1 MDPLEYRNLKK
12 LGRIKLDGAQAT
24 INRGEVTTIDKA
36 ALEADIKKRK
46 IELDILIELL
56 TDLP

>member
-1 MDPLEYRNLKK
+1 MDPLEYRALKRK
-12 LGRIKLDGAQAT
+12 GLIRFDGPIA
-24 INRGEVTTIDKA
+24 IIDRGEVTTIDKA

-46 IELDILIELL
+46 TELDILIELL

>member
-1 MDPLEYRNLKK
+1 LDPLEYRALKQK
-12 LGRIKLDGAQAT
+12 GLIRLDGAKAT
-24 INRGEVTTIDKA
+24 INRGEVTSIDKA

-46 IELDILIELL
+46 TELDILIELL

>member
-1 MDPLEYRNLKK
+1 LKQK
-12 LGRIKLDGAQAT
+12 GLIRFDGPIA
-24 INRGEVTTIDKA
+24 IIDRGEKTTIDKA

-46 IELDILIELL
+46 TELDILIELL

>member
-1 MDPLEYRNLKK
+1 LDLLEYRALKQK
-12 LGRIKLDGAQAT
+12 GLIRFDGPVA
-24 INRGEVTTIDKA
+24 IIDRGEKTTIDKA

-46 IELDILIELL
+46 LELDILIELL

>member
-1 MDPLEYRNLKK
+1 MDPLEYRALKQQGLIRFDAGK
-12 LGRIKLDGAQAT
+12 AIID
-24 INRGEVTTIDKA
+24 RGEVTTIDKA

-46 IELDILIELL
+46 LDLDILIELL